1 MTALLNI
8 SENANRVLN
17 TIKVKYQLKDKSQV
31 VEHLVNK
38 YIEDSDDRELRPEFI
53 EELKR
58 ASKEKGILIGSSEDF
73 RKRYLGPENVHAKSK
88 RKSR

>member
-58 ASKEKGILIGSSEDF
+58 ASKEKCILVETSLAERYGLKNVQ
-73 RKRYLGPENVHAKSK
+73 KRNK
-88 RKSR
+88 RKTR